1 MTYKD
6 VLSKIAEY
14 KTVSLKPSLSRIE
27 ALLKKL
33 KNPQNS
39 LKVIHIA
46 GTNGKGSVAAQLNAV
61 LLKAGFRTGLFVS
74 PFILDF
80 CERIQYCGQ
89 MIPKEAL
96 VQNAIPVLKAADRL
110 KTEGIPLS
118 QFEVITAIAFLYFKE
133 KQCDYCVLETG
144 LGGRYDATNVIKKP
158 LLTVITKISMDHVGV
173 LGNTIAEI
181 ASEKAGIIKPSVPV
195 ITVPQEPA
203 AMEIIQKTAK
213 ENAAPLKIVSK
224 ANAKSVSVGLSGTAF
239 QYNDVEYRL
248 NLLGLHQV
256 ENALLAITALNT
268 MLPEISSNAVSTALN
283 EVCHPARLEQI
294 NKEPLVLLDGA
305 HNPDGAAALAE
316 FLKRISFKGCILFGA
331 MKDKDTEEIVRVL
344 ADYCETAVTVTVRN
358 HPRAESAEN
367 LCKLFRSVGVR
378 AVAAKDYDEALALM
392 KGKPL
397 LVCGSLYLAADMRP
411 ILLKKFGVSAAE

>member
-1 MTYKD
+1 MTYKE

-14 KTVSLKPSLSRIE
+14 KTVSLKPSLSRIG

-33 KNPQNS
+33 NDPQNS

-89 MIPKEAL
+89 MISKESL
-96 VQNAIPVLKAADRL
+96 VQNAIPVLKAAERL
-110 KTEGIPLS
+110 KAEGIPLS

-133 KQCDYCVLETG
+133 KKCDYCILETG

-181 ASEKAGIIKPSVPV
+181 ASEKAGIIKPKVPV
-195 ITVPQEPA
+195 VTVPQEPA
-203 AMEIIQKTAK
+203 AMEIIQKAAK

-239 QYNDVEYRL
+239 QYNNTEYKL

-256 ENALLAITALNT
+256 ENALLTIAAVNAL
-268 MLPEISSNAVSTALN
+268 LPELSSDIVSAALKN
-283 EVCHPARLEQI
+283 VNHPARMELI
-294 NKEPLVLLDGA
+294 SFEPFVLLDGA

-316 FLKRISFKGCILFGA
+316 FLKSIQFKGGILFGA
-331 MKDKDTEEIVRVL
+331 MKDKDTEKIVRIL
-344 ADYCETAVTVTVRN
+344 ADHCETAVTVTVRN
-358 HPRAESAEN
+358 NPRAESAEN
-367 LCKLFRSVGVR
+367 LCKLFQSAGVR
-378 AVAAKDYDEALALM
+378 AVAAKDYSDALAFM

-397 LVCGSLYLAADMRP
+397 LVCGSLYLAADLRP
-411 ILLKKFGVSAAE
+411 ILLEQSRNRSS

>member
-1 MTYKD
+1 MTYKE

-14 KTVSLKPSLSRIE
+14 KTVSLKPSLSRIG

-33 KNPQNS
+33 NDPQNS

-61 LLKAGFRTGLFVS
+61 LLKVGFRIGLFVS

-89 MIPKEAL
+89 MIPKELL
-96 VQNAIPVLKAADRL
+96 VQNAIPVLKEAERL
-110 KTEGIPLS
+110 KAEGIPLS
-118 QFEVITAIAFLYFKE
+118 QFEVITAISFLYFKE
-133 KQCDYCVLETG
+133 KKCDYCILETG

-181 ASEKAGIIKPSVPV
+181 ASEKAGIIKPKVPV
-195 ITVPQEPA
+195 VTVPQEPA
-203 AMEIIQKTAK
+203 AMEIIQKAAK
-213 ENAAPLKIVSK
+213 ENAASLKIVSK

-239 QYNDVEYRL
+239 QYNNTEYKL

-256 ENALLAITALNT
+256 ENALLTIAAVNAL
-268 MLPEISSNAVSTALN
+268 LPELSSDIVSAALKN
-283 EVCHPARLEQI
+283 VNHPARMELI
-294 NKEPLVLLDGA
+294 SFEPFVLLDGA

-316 FLKRISFKGCILFGA
+316 FLKSIQFKGGILFGA
-331 MKDKDTEEIVRVL
+331 MKDKDTEKIVRIL
-344 ADYCETAVTVTVRN
+344 ADHCETAVTVTVRN
-358 HPRAESAEN
+358 NPRAESAEN
-367 LCKLFRSVGVR
+367 LCKLFQSAGVR
-378 AVAAKDYDEALALM
+378 AVAAKDYSDALVFM

-397 LVCGSLYLAADMRP
+397 LVCGSLYLAADLRP
-411 ILLKKFGVSAAE
+411 ILLEQSRHRSS

>member
-1 MTYKD
+1 MTYKE

-14 KTVSLKPSLSRIE
+14 KTVSLKPSLSRIS

-33 KNPQNS
+33 NDPQNS

-46 GTNGKGSVAAQLNAV
+46 GTNGKGSVAAQLHAV

-89 MIPKEAL
+89 MISKEAL

-133 KQCDYCVLETG
+133 KQCDYCILETG

-181 ASEKAGIIKPSVPV
+181 ADEKAGIIKPKVPV
-195 ITVPQEPA
+195 VTVKQEPA
-203 AMEIIQKTAK
+203 AMEIIQKAVK

-224 ANAKSVSVGLSGTAF
+224 AETTSVSVGLSGTVF
-239 QYNDVEYRL
+239 QYNNIEYRL

-256 ENALLAITALNT
+256 ENALLAITAVNAL
-268 MLPEISSNAVSTALN
+268 LPELSPDIVSAALKD
-283 EVCHPARLEQI
+283 VCHPARMELI
-294 NKEPLVLLDGA
+294 NSDPLVLLDGA

-316 FLKRISFKGCILFGA
+316 FLKRIQFKGCVLFGA
-331 MKDKDTEEIVRVL
+331 MKDKNTKEIVRIL
-344 ADYCETAVTVTVRN
+344 EDHYETAVTVTVRDN
-358 HPRAESAEN
+358 PRAESAEN

-378 AVAAKDYDEALALM
+378 TVAAKDYDEALAFI

-397 LVCGSLYLAADMRP
+397 VVCGSLYLAADLRP
-411 ILLKKFGVSAAE
+411 ILLERFRHRGS